1 LSLRDNLNSKIMTQK
16 IIIVDD
22 HFIFRNGLKE
32 LLSEIPGVEIVGE
45 AENGDDFLKLIESI
59 YPDIVFMDIKMPG
72 ISGIET
78 TRKAL
83 EIYPDLKIL
92 ALSMFG
98 ESDYVEEMLQ
108 AGAIGYLL
116 KNIGKTEL
124 LKAIENI
131 SEGKGYFSDEILVMV
146 TRKVFNAKQVNK
158 DQSILES
165 FTKRELEVLQLV
177 SQGMSNADIAKKL
190 EISPRTVGGHRNN
203 MLTKSGLKNTAAL
216 ISFAI
221 KHKVI

>member
-1 LSLRDNLNSKIMTQK
+1 MTQK

-32 LLSEIPGVEIVGE
+32 LLSEIPGVEVVGE
-45 AENGDDFLKLIESI
+45 AENGYEFLSLIESI
-59 YPDIVFMDIKMPG
+59 FPDLVFMDIKMPG

-83 EIYPDLKIL
+83 ELYPDLKIL

-108 AGAIGYLL
+108 AGALGYLL

-158 DQSILES
+158 EQAILKS
-165 FTKRELEVLQLV
+165 FTKRELEVLKLV

>member
-1 LSLRDNLNSKIMTQK
+1 MTQK

-22 HFIFRNGLKE
+22 HFIFRSGLKE
-32 LLSEIPGVEIVGE
+32 LLSEIPGVEVVGE
-45 AENGDDFLKLIESI
+45 AENGDEFLKLIESI
-59 YPDIVFMDIKMPG
+59 YPDLVFMDIKMPG